1 MFDVFGVEGSP
12 GLPGFAGEET
22 GFELGYPTSWFKG
35 PVDALSRQRGMRDL
49 LSLISTLTLGAAPPS
64 PPAREGR
71 GGSQVPW
78 DARIGVYSRCV
89 CVSQGFKHNDLRE
102 PVKVQKKDGLALIR
116 DLADELHKMMDSK
129 MQSVLVSKFFILQS
143 SESKIFCFL
152 TFR

>member
-1 MFDVFGVEGSP
+1 
-12 GLPGFAGEET
+12 
-22 GFELGYPTSWFKG
+22 
-35 PVDALSRQRGMRDL
+35 
-49 LSLISTLTLGAAPPS
+49 
-64 PPAREGR
+64 
-71 GGSQVPW
+71 
-78 DARIGVYSRCV
+78 
-89 CVSQGFKHNDLRE
+89 VSQGFKHNDLRE